1 LQEQV
6 ENKKHKELKKKKKE
20 ALISTQQV
28 EK

>member
-6 ENKKHKELKKKKKE
+6 ENQKQKELKKKKKE